1 MTWPPDWQLLL
12 TIFQSVLLE
21 AFPFVL
27 VGVLVSALI
36 EVFIDQDTIHRLLP
50 KNRLISL
57 VAACLLGLLFPL
69 CECGIIPVV
78 RRLINKG
85 VPISAGIAFML
96 AAPIVNPV
104 VIASTSMAFAH
115 QPTMIVHRI
124 LGGFL
129 VALTIGL
136 VLEAI
141 YGNRKSQQLLL
152 QRSHGSNAGHHHH
165 GFGHAQDNHHH
176 HGSDHRHNDHHG
188 HGYAPTHH
196 RGGGGGLLQKTGF
209 VLSHACD
216 EFFSTGQ
223 FLILGAFLA
232 ASLQSVLS
240 HRVLDALGQHPLGS
254 RLSMMGLAYGLSL
267 CSEADAFVAS
277 TFTHSFLPG
286 AVLAFLLLGP
296 MLDIKNTLMLLGNF
310 TTRFVLLLIP
320 LIIMAVT
327 AYSYLMGVLLP
338 L

>member
-1 MTWPPDWQLLL
+1 MIWPPDWQLLL

-36 EVFIDQDTIHRLLP
+36 EVFVDQDIIHRMLP
-50 KNRLISL
+50 KNRLVSM

-69 CECGIIPVV
+69 CECGIVPVV
-78 RRLINKG
+78 RRLVNKG

-96 AAPIVNPV
+96 AAPIINPV
-104 VIASTSMAFAH
+104 VIASTAMAFAH
-115 QPTMIVHRI
+115 QPTMILHRI

-136 VLEAI
+136 TLEAVF
-141 YGNRKSQQLLL
+141 GGRKAQQLLL
-152 QRSHGSNAGHHHH
+152 QQTHGSDCEHRDHGSGHQHDHHHH
-165 GFGHAQDNHHH
+165 PGHDHDHEHKHH
-176 HGSDHRHNDHHG
+176 S
-188 HGYAPTHH
+188 
-196 RGGGGGLLQKTGF
+196 GGGGLLQKGSF

-216 EFFSTGQ
+216 EFFSTGK

-232 ASLQSVLS
+232 ALLQSVLS
-240 HRVLDALGQHPLGS
+240 HRVLDTLGQHPLAS
-254 RLSMMGLAYGLSL
+254 RFSMMGLAYGLSL

-277 TFTHSFLPG
+277 TFAHSFLPG

-296 MLDIKNTLMLLGNF
+296 MIDIKNTLMLLGNF
-310 TTRFVLLLIP
+310 RTRFVLLLIP
-320 LIIMAVT
+320 LIIAVVT
-327 AYSYLMGVLLP
+327 AYSYLMGIILP
-338 L
+338 I